1 MAYFPMFIELKD
13 SPCLIV
19 GGGKIAER
27 KLHVLMDFEAD
38 ITILAPEFTE
48 EIIRI
53 SEDSEV
59 TNVKIIKNEYNN
71 SYLDKMKLVIAATDD
86 KELNSVIAA
95 DCKERN
101 IQVNAVDQIDDCTF
115 IFPSYLKKGDVV
127 AAFSSGGNSPVITQ
141 YLKQQ
146 NNDIL
151 TDNIGDIAAFL
162 GAIRQLVKQKVVGES
177 NRKKVYQELLK
188 IGLDNDRVPTSE
200 EVTDIIINMSK
211 ERQ

>member
-59 TNVKIIKNEYNN
+59 TNVKIIK
-71 SYLDKMKLVIAATDD
+71 K
-86 KELNSVIAA
+86 
-95 DCKERN
+95 
-101 IQVNAVDQIDDCTF
+101 
-115 IFPSYLKKGDVV
+115 
-127 AAFSSGGNSPVITQ
+127 
-141 YLKQQ
+141 
-146 NNDIL
+146 
-151 TDNIGDIAAFL
+151 
-162 GAIRQLVKQKVVGES
+162 
-177 NRKKVYQELLK
+177 
-188 IGLDNDRVPTSE
+188 
-200 EVTDIIINMSK
+200 
-211 ERQ
+211 

>member
-1 MAYFPMFIELKD
+1 MAYFPMFIDLKD
-13 SPCLIV
+13 LPCLIV

-38 ITILAPEFTE
+38 ITMLSKDFTE
-48 EIIRI
+48 EIVRI
-53 SEDSEV
+53 SKSGEA

>member
-86 KELNSVIAA
+86 EKLNSVIAT

-162 GAIRQLVKQKVVGES
+162 GAIRQLVKQKVDGES

-188 IGLDNDRVPTSE
+188 IGLENDRVPTSE

>member
-53 SEDSEV
+53 SEDSEA

-86 KELNSVIAA
+86 EKLTSVIAT

-162 GAIRQLVKQKVVGES
+162 GAIRQLVKQKVDGES